1 MASSS
6 SHTPHLDLLPGEVL
20 SCAPE
25 YSLSDLFHLPHHDT
39 FPTLCL
45 PALHPNTDPHANLPP
60 SHLLSLPTVTSS
72 LNTAAWSFHLQDY
85 PDRLFVDTIIH
96 VINHGTN
103 IGYHEDHNRSQ
114 ACSNLRSSAEN
125 PAAVAADIVSQ
136 VTAGHTH
143 GPFNALPLPFFRSLL
158 QGAVTCKHQTKIHHI
173 FHLSW
178 PRGSSINDGIPNS
191 KASIAYDMFHKV
203 VQGLMSSG
211 AGSLMVKLD
220 LEQVFCQIPV

>member
-1 MASSS
+1 MVPTIIPSRLRMQDWRAA
-6 SHTPHLDLLPGEVL
+6 HHTTPHLDLLPGEVL

-103 IGYHEDHNRSQ
+103 IGYHEDHNHSQ

-143 GPFNALPLPFFRSLL
+143 GPFNATATAILPFFAARCCHL
-158 QGAVTCKHQTKIHHI
+158 QAPDQNPPYI
-173 FHLSW
+173 
-178 PRGSSINDGIPNS
+178 SSFM
-191 KASIAYDMFHKV
+191 ATRVLH
-203 VQGLMSSG
+203 
-211 AGSLMVKLD
+211 
-220 LEQVFCQIPV
+220 